1 MKRIILNKGDRIF
14 DHLYPFLVFMDSFY
28 VSMRI
33 HKDGWIEKDYSGYVT
48 IEGKSTRMDVRLP
61 IYGPVKSVVENKRP
75 IQIEIVF
82 LDKVSERPEER
93 NVTSEIIEYIFYPL
107 FINFYESVKSEMLI
121 RTGSTP
127 KYQNNWESESFRMG
141 WLVRNSL
148 SHDKKI
154 NFKDSTSRNI
164 KWRGIVINQTNHD
177 EPIHKHLNF
186 TDIFILMFDIDEEL
200 NKKN

>member
-1 MKRIILNKGDRIF
+1 
-14 DHLYPFLVFMDSFY
+14 MDSFY

>member
-1 MKRIILNKGDRIF
+1 MREVILKKGDRIF
-14 DHLYPFLVFMDSFY
+14 DHIYPFLVFMDSFY

>member
-1 MKRIILNKGDRIF
+1 VREVILKKGDRIF
-14 DHLYPFLVFMDSFY
+14 DHIYPFLVFMDSFY